1 MAVTCS
7 TALWLMAT
15 TMALFSALATAA
27 DDDSA
32 VDCGAVAKTEDAYD
46 TSMHIAAVF
55 IIFGVS
61 IAGSMFPV
69 VSAHVACL
77 HKSRSVVALLNA
89 FGFGVVLATA
99 CIHMIPPA
107 IETLNNPCLNL
118 SYEGLAMVFVVLTVL
133 LMQVIETELVLLV
146 SKPPAAVALI
156 ETDEEDVEH
165 GNRAVAAFTS
175 VSTPTVPEVH
185 GDHHHHH
192 SHHHAPSSDLKDS
205 SDVRK
210 KINVLIFEIGVAI
223 HSVIIGL
230 NLGVVTGNS
239 FTTLL
244 TALCFH
250 QFFEGVA
257 VGSSAVSAFSSV
269 RTAVSTAVAFS
280 LTTPLGIVVGIGINS
295 SYSETSTTS
304 LWVRGTLDAIAGG
317 ILIYT
322 GLVELL
328 TYQYTI
334 NPEFH
339 TKSTGLRWLNYLF
352 LWLGAGA
359 MAVVGYW
366 A

>member
-1 MAVTCS
+1 MAATSS

-15 TMALFSALATAA
+15 TMALISAFATAA

-32 VDCGAVAKTEDAYD
+32 VECGAVTKTEDAYD

-61 IAGSMFPV
+61 IVGSLFPV
-69 VSAHVACL
+69 VNTHVACL

-89 FGFGVVLATA
+89 FGFGVVIATA

-146 SKPPAAVALI
+146 SKPPATVALI
-156 ETDEEDVEH
+156 STDEEDVEQ
-165 GNRAVAAFTS
+165 GNRAVATFAS

-185 GDHHHHH
+185 DHHPHH
-192 SHHHAPSSDLKDS
+192 SHHHAPSSGPKDS

-230 NLGVVTGNS
+230 NLGVATGSS

-328 TYQYTI
+328 TYHYTI